1 MKLPRRQF
9 LPLAGVAAAVAVLS
23 VTVTGHGTWSQTAR
37 TIKVVVAVQPGG
49 SSDFLARVLGE
60 EIGRARRLTVVI
72 ENRPGAGQIIA
83 TEAVSR
89 AAPDGNTLLITS
101 PTSII
106 NPRLRKV
113 NYDPV
118 TSFEPICYLVDSPT
132 VIVVNGASP
141 YRTLA
146 DLLDA
151 AHAKPGDLTVA
162 GSGSFFIA
170 FEMLKRAANLNMTF
184 VPYPGGAP
192 AVTALLGEHVTSM
205 FTDYPTLA
213 EQLKVGKLRALATGS
228 RTRAEALPD
237 VPTVAESGYKDYDV
251 EHWFGLFAP
260 AKTPKERVSQLVGWF
275 TAALRVPEVKA
286 KLAVQGLYP
295 VGICGA
301 DFGAFVRKQY
311 DDYGRVIREANI
323 KPQ

>member
-1 MKLPRRQF
+1 M
-9 LPLAGVAAAVAVLS
+9 
-23 VTVTGHGTWSQTAR
+23 
-37 TIKVVVAVQPGG
+37 
-49 SSDFLARVLGE
+49 
-60 EIGRARRLTVVI
+60 
-72 ENRPGAGQIIA
+72 
-83 TEAVSR
+83 
-89 AAPDGNTLLITS
+89 
-101 PTSII
+101 
-106 NPRLRKV
+106 NPHLRKV

-118 TSFEPICYLVDSPT
+118 TSFEPICYLVNAPT
-132 VIVVNGASP
+132 VIVVNSASP

-151 AHAKPGDLTVA
+151 ARARPGDLTLA
-162 GSGSFFIA
+162 GSGLFYIA

-213 EQLKVGKLRALATGS
+213 EQLKAGKLRALATGS

-237 VPTVAESGYKDYDV
+237 VPTVAESGYKDYDM
-251 EHWFGLFAP
+251 EQWFGVSAP